1 MPSLEKLGLGGAEDL
16 GRGAGTGGG
25 DRLAWAAPGGR
36 RVGKVG
42 AGAGEGSAIC
52 LSI

>member
-1 MPSLEKLGLGGAEDL
+1 MLNLEKRRVGWAEDL
-16 GRGAGTGGG
+16 GRGAVTGVG

-42 AGAGEGSAIC
+42 AGAGEGNAIC